1 MIFPQVVCVAGTVL
15 TISFIL
21 VLKPTHDAHTTD
33 RTLRLAMCDGWHI
46 NPETGG
52 SWPIS
57 PSRQVEDV
65 DGQVVEELGSGD
77 HQIQDPGGGGA
88 EAQARTPNSR
98 SITATSPH
106 TPLVVKVYD

>member
-1 MIFPQVVCVAGTVL
+1 MILPQVVCVAGTVL

-33 RTLRLAMCDGWHI
+33 RSLRLAMCDGWQV
-46 NPETGG
+46 NPGG

-57 PSRQVEDV
+57 PSHQVEDV
-65 DGQVVEELGSGD
+65 DEQVAED
-77 HQIQDPGGGGA
+77 HPIQEDPGGGA
-88 EAQARTPNSR
+88 EAQARTPNNG